1 MPTRTEQHAY
11 PFNHQ
16 LNALEENVNA
26 FFSSALTLDKQ
37 LYHAEKLLVA
47 ANRVYTMVK
56 DTHDSAAANPHAQGK

>member
-1 MPTRTEQHAY
+1 
-11 PFNHQ
+11 
-16 LNALEENVNA
+16 L
-26 FFSSALTLDKQ
+26 SLDKQ